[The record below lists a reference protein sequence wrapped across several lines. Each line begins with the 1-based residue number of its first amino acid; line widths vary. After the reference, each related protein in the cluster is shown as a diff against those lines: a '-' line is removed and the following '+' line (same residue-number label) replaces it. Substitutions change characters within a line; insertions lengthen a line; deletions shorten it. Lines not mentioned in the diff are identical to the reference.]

1 MRFVLTGKAGG
12 YLRTSSGGRYLNG
25 AGDGSGDLGMVD
37 HAPLCHRYFG
47 SA

>member
-1 MRFVLTGKAGG
+1 VLLK
-12 YLRTSSGGRYLNG
+12 R
-25 AGDGSGDLGMVD
+25 GDRGGDLGMVD